1 MGTHLRVLS
10 ESYPLNTNMTRF
22 KLFFKYI
29 CVFVLWTKVASAL
42 EGLSNTTLTDE
53 LCSKLSDHVCTPD
66 YNRLRNN
73 AFNLSGLQ
81 DFERIHLL
89 AV

>member
-1 MGTHLRVLS
+1 M
-10 ESYPLNTNMTRF
+10 
-22 KLFFKYI
+22 
-29 CVFVLWTKVASAL
+29 LWTKVASAL
-42 EGLSNTTLTDE
+42 EGLSNITVIDVLW
-53 LCSKLSDHVCTPD
+53 LKLSDHVCTPD

-89 AV
+89 AI